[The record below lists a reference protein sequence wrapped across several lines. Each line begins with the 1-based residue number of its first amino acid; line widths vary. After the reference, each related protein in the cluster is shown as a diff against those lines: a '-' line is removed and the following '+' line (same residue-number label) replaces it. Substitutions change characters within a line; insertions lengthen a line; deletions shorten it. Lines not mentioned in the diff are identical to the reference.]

1 MKKERSSLRFGPN
14 RPWQGPETRQSATES
29 AGRPAA
35 MPTIQ
40 RVHFSEEVD
49 RMSDVY
55 GVISGDALLIRRRSN
70 GRLLAEVDL
79 KLRNGSRPT
88 EVFTDADN
96 LIHVVVVSQFGR
108 PIHALQFDR
117 FGALRRRT
125 ALNGGVR

>member
-1 MKKERSSLRFGPN
+1 
-14 RPWQGPETRQSATES
+14 
-29 AGRPAA
+29 
-35 MPTIQ
+35 
-40 RVHFSEEVD
+40 
-49 RMSDVY
+49 MSDVY